1 MMIKYYTFNS
11 NFFFDFLK
19 FNFDHLNLFFRIFF
33 LISTCFLA
41 FLNTIFLIRLLVSS
55 LVCNLIIFSSE
66 HCQIYALI
74 SMGFISCFYCTTPHC
89 HLGFSVMA
97 GDKHYL
103 CPPDWTGSSPG
114 WFVVALSGY
123 DG

>member
-66 HCQIYALI
+66 HLCSDIYGLY
-74 SMGFISCFYCTTPHC
+74 FLFLLHNT
-89 HLGFSVMA
+89 
-97 GDKHYL
+97 
-103 CPPDWTGSSPG
+103 
-114 WFVVALSGY
+114 ALSPRV
-123 DG
+123 